1 MTREELTRH
10 AREVQSRLDFY
21 VARLELESSA
31 LGEAFGRLVS
41 ATRREAG
48 AQMSQAWASPRITDD
63 DRVPLGVA
71 YDRTSANEER
81 RRCLSVMRTHVSQR
95 MLRHESCLIMSDG

>member
-31 LGEAFGRLVS
+31 LGEVFGRLVS